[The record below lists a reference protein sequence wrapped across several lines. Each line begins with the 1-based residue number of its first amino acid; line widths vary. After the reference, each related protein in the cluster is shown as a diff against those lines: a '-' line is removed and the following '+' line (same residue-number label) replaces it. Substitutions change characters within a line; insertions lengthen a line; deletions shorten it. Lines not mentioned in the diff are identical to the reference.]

1 MWRVQKVKKVSR
13 SIKKFC
19 LIQLQIIANREIRL
33 RKDLQDCMI
42 QREFLTQ
49 ILAELPDGDPQ

>member
-1 MWRVQKVKKVSR
+1 LWWVQKVKKVSR

-49 ILAELPDGDPQ
+49 ILAELSDGDPQ

>member
-1 MWRVQKVKKVSR
+1 LRRVQKVKKVSR

-42 QREFLTQ
+42 QREFLSQ
-49 ILAELPDGDPQ
+49 ILAELSDGDPQ

>member
-1 MWRVQKVKKVSR
+1 VKKVSR

-42 QREFLTQ
+42 QREFLSQ
-49 ILAELPDGDPQ
+49 ILAELSDGDPQ

>member
-1 MWRVQKVKKVSR
+1 MRRVQKVKKVSR

-42 QREFLTQ
+42 QREFLSQ
-49 ILAELPDGDPQ
+49 ILAELSDGDPQ